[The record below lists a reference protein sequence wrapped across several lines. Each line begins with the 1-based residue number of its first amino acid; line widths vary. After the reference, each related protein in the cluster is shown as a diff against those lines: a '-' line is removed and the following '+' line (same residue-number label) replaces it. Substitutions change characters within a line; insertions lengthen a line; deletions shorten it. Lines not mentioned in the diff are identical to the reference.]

1 MGASE
6 IARMPSDDESSRP
19 SRGRKRTSTANYCE
33 LSSGDEGKAQDSDED
48 APLGS
53 DGSADGSDS
62 DEDAPLVRKPAPVKS
77 APPDDVKPKKSPAA
91 KRKAPSSAPK
101 KAPAVTPKTA
111 SPVASPTPKKTTPKK
126 KLSFALGNGTIELT
140 DSSASDDD
148 EDDEEATPMVLLTRR
163 FTPTAKSERPVVSQ
177 RKVKTTYTLWAIE
190 QHEVP
195 KLLAADLEEEINAVA
210 RRTPDFEDF
219 DLAADLKVDDPES
232 NLFDYLFYLQD
243 ENGDV
248 VGFRSAVWDTQNRA
262 WLFQNGVV
270 RDKGN
275 ALGSHLMQ
283 NIVRYFLT
291 LPQFQGRNAM
301 MADVEKQNK
310 ANVRLYQNF
319 ICRTN
324 GHDGKKFKPCK
335 PSSKAPRQGF
345 VAFRFDAN

>member
-1 MGASE
+1 MGSE

-148 EDDEEATPMVLLTRR
+148 EDDEEAAPMAVEEEPSSQPAVKQEAGALVEDT
-163 FTPTAKSERPVVSQ
+163 TAPPKKRAKQAGIASELPLV
-177 RKVKTTYTLWAIE
+177 
-190 QHEVP
+190 
-195 KLLAADLEEEINAVA
+195 LAASALGKCGGAFLMQSGDKSIGLTGDTGAVGKIEV
-210 RRTPDFEDF
+210 DKKDGIII
-219 DLAADLKVDDPES
+219 DLKGVKYQGTAYACSSLCVVNVGGSEAKIEVVLNSFLQLEHLNDTLQTETMLEG
-232 NLFDYLFYLQD
+232 NLDGY
-243 ENGDV
+243 
-248 VGFRSAVWDTQNRA
+248 
-262 WLFQNGVV
+262 
-270 RDKGN
+270 
-275 ALGSHLMQ
+275 
-283 NIVRYFLT
+283 
-291 LPQFQGRNAM
+291 
-301 MADVEKQNK
+301 DVEGGDDGGTKGSRGGDDEAPTTTGK
-310 ANVRLYQNF
+310 GAK
-319 ICRTN
+319 
-324 GHDGKKFKPCK
+324 GKKA
-335 PSSKAPRQGF
+335 SKSK
-345 VAFRFDAN
+345 